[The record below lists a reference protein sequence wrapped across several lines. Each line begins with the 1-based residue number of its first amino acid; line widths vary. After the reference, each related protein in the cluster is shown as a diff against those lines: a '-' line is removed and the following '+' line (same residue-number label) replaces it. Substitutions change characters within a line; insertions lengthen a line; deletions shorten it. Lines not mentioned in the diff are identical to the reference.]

1 MLIYVLSNFF
11 LILMCDWDFKV
22 WNVNN
27 LAKVIIELTKFN
39 LDQISKMKPLL
50 YEVLKQREVRI
61 SMETTWNS

>member
-1 MLIYVLSNFF
+1 MLIHVLSNFF
-11 LILMCDWDFKV
+11 LILICDWDFKV
-22 WNVNN
+22 WNVND
-27 LAKVIIELTKFN
+27 LAKVITELIKFN